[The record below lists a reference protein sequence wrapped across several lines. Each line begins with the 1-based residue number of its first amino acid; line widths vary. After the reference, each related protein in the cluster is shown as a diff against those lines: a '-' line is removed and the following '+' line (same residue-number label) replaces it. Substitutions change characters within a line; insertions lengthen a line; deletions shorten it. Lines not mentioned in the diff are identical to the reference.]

1 MTSQDREGPGRTTRR
16 VAYLSYS
23 SGIYDARTFRMA
35 RSAIEA
41 GDEVTVYARW
51 EPGLPLVEQHDGFR
65 LVRAPWAWQLAIP
78 GVGRLLG
85 ERIRGVPPRGW
96 ERARMSAVAPPPAPL
111 AADDD
116 PSGGE
121 AADRGTEGARSADA
135 ITPSPPRRRNR
146 SMSPRRL
153 ARRFVVRPVRAAWQA
168 ARRPL
173 QLLQKYPVRPL
184 AWARAVERVAEPADV
199 WHGMWAGS
207 LPALDRLRRRFGGR
221 TVYDSRD
228 VYMESRDLATAP
240 RIVRPMMRAFERR
253 WARRADLVISVNG
266 AYAELVSRAFDIPL
280 PPIVMNC
287 PEAWTPP
294 RPPPDRIRE
303 TLGLPGSTAIVLY
316 QGQLISHRGIEQA
329 LDAILDVPGATLVL
343 LGYGP
348 MRKRLLRRSEEP
360 PYAGRV
366 RLLPAVR
373 PAELVSW
380 TASADVVVMP
390 IQPTSL
396 NHRYTT
402 PQKLFESIAAGVP
415 VVASDLPGMAEVVRE
430 IDAGALCDPTSPP
443 SIAAAIRD
451 VLGVDDAKRA
461 ARRERILA
469 AAHARYNWA
478 AQVQVL
484 HAAYRDLLAAGT
496 RGPA

>member
-1 MTSQDREGPGRTTRR
+1 VTLEDRGGSPRTARR

-35 RSAIEA
+35 RSAVEA
-41 GDEVTVYARW
+41 GDDVTVYARW

-78 GVGRLLG
+78 GVERLLG

-96 ERARMSAVAPPPAPL
+96 ERARMSADAPPPAPL
-111 AADDD
+111 AQHDDASSGEVED
-116 PSGGE
+116 PGTGG
-121 AADRGTEGARSADA
+121 GRSAGA
-135 ITPSPPRRRNR
+135 PIPPQPRQVR
-146 SMSPRRL
+146 STAPRRL
-153 ARRFVVRPVRAAWQA
+153 ARRFVVRPIRAAWQA
-168 ARRPL
+168 ARRPF
-173 QLLQKYPVRPL
+173 QLLEKYPVRPV
-184 AWARAVERVAEPADV
+184 AWARAVERVAEPADI

-253 WARRADLVISVNG
+253 WARRADLVITVNH
-266 AYAELVSRAFDIPL
+266 AYAELVSRAFDIPV
-280 PPIVMNC
+280 PRIVMNC

-294 RPPPDRIRE
+294 TPPPDLIRE
-303 TLGLPGSTAIVLY
+303 ALGLPGSTAIVLY

-329 LDAILDVPGATLVL
+329 MDAILDVPGATLIL

-348 MRKRLLRRSEEP
+348 MRGRLLRRSEEP

-373 PAELVSW
+373 PSELVSW

-451 VLGVDDAKRA
+451 VLRVDEAKRA

-478 AQVQVL
+478 AQVHVL
-484 HAAYRDLLAAGT
+484 HAAYRDLLG
-496 RGPA
+496 GPS

>member
-1 MTSQDREGPGRTTRR
+1 VTSQGRPGPGPIARR

-23 SGIYDARTFRMA
+23 SGLYDARTFRMA

-41 GDEVTVYARW
+41 GAEVTVYARW

-65 LVRAPWAWQLAIP
+65 LIRAPWVWQLAIP
-78 GVGRLLG
+78 GFERLLG
-85 ERIRGVPPRGW
+85 KRVRGIPPPGW
-96 ERARMSAVAPPPAPL
+96 EQARMNALAPPPAL
-111 AADDD
+111 LSGDDD
-116 PSGGE
+116 TSDE
-121 AADRGTEGARSADA
+121 KVADPGPEGARAAGTVDQ
-135 ITPSPPRRRNR
+135 PRRQQGR
-146 SMSPRRL
+146 SFAPRRL
-153 ARRFVVRPVRAAWQA
+153 ARRFVLRPIRAARQA
-168 ARRPL
+168 AREPFR
-173 QLLQKYPVRPL
+173 LLQKYPVRPI
-184 AWARAVERVAEPADV
+184 AWARAVERVAEPADI

-207 LPALDRLRRRFGGR
+207 LPALDRLGRHFGGR

-240 RIVRPMMRAFERR
+240 RLLRAVMRSFERR
-253 WARRADLVISVNG
+253 WARRADLVISVNQ
-266 AYAELVSRAFDIPL
+266 AYAELVSRAFDVPL
-280 PPIVMNC
+280 PPVGMNC

-294 RPPPDRIRE
+294 VPPPDLIRE
-303 TLGLPGSTAIVLY
+303 ALALPGSTAIVLY
-316 QGQLISHRGIEQA
+316 QGQLISDRGIEQA
-329 LDAILDVPGATLVL
+329 MDAILEVPGATLVL

-348 MRKRLLRRSEEP
+348 WLNRLQRRSEEP

-366 RLLPAVR
+366 RLLPAVP
-373 PAELVSW
+373 PADLVPW

-415 VVASDLPGMAEVVRE
+415 VVASDLPAMAEVVRE
-430 IDAGALCDPTSPP
+430 IDGGALCDPTSPP
-443 SIAAAIRD
+443 SIAAAIRE
-451 VLGVDDAKRA
+451 VIEVDDATRA

-478 AQVQVL
+478 AQVDVL
-484 HAAYRDLLAAGT
+484 HAAYRELLARPT
-496 RGPA
+496 RGAA

>member
-1 MTSQDREGPGRTTRR
+1 VTSQGRPGQEPIARR

-23 SGIYDARTFRMA
+23 SGIYDARTLRMA

-41 GDEVTVYARW
+41 GAEVTVYARW

-65 LVRAPWAWQLAIP
+65 LVRAPWVWQLAIP
-78 GVGRLLG
+78 GFERLLG
-85 ERIRGVPPRGW
+85 GRIRGVPPRGW
-96 ERARMSAVAPPPAPL
+96 ERARLNALAQPPAPL
-111 AADDD
+111 PGTNDASGDNIAD
-116 PSGGE
+116 PGPE
-121 AADRGTEGARSADA
+121 PAHLAGALAQ
-135 ITPSPPRRRNR
+135 PQRRRGR
-146 SMSPRRL
+146 SFAPRRL
-153 ARRFVVRPVRAAWQA
+153 ARRFALRPIRASWRAA
-168 ARRPL
+168 RLPF
-173 QLLQKYPVRPL
+173 QLLQKYPARPI
-184 AWARAVERVAEPADV
+184 AWARAVERVAEPADI

-240 RIVRPMMRAFERR
+240 RIVRPVIRAFERR
-253 WARRADLVISVNG
+253 WARRADVVISVNH

-280 PPIVMNC
+280 PPVVMNC

-294 RPPPDRIRE
+294 VPPADRIRQA
-303 TLGLPGSTAIVLY
+303 LGLPQSIAIVLY
-316 QGQLISHRGIEQA
+316 QGQLISDRGIEQA
-329 LDAILDVPGATLVL
+329 MDAILEVPRAMLVL
-343 LGYGP
+343 LGYGQW
-348 MRKRLLRRSEEP
+348 RRYQRRSEEP

-366 RLLPAVR
+366 RLLPAVH
-373 PAELVSW
+373 PTELMPW

-390 IQPTSL
+390 IQPTSI

-402 PQKLFESIAAGVP
+402 PQKLFESIGAGVP

-430 IDAGALCDPTSPP
+430 IDAGALCDATSPP

-451 VLGVDDAKRA
+451 VLGVDHETRA

-478 AQVQVL
+478 AQVHQL
-484 HAAYRDLLAAGT
+484 HATYRDLLADRT